1 MLVSAKRKSN
11 EVNKRAIYLAQ
22 STVSC
27 CLTERQVKYK
37 QKSETVRLS
46 AETPQQLAVG
56 LAVHQAV
63 RSKELIKMLHGFEM
77 CVDYN
82 RILRVE
88 AQIESSVLNRM
99 SQNDGVY
106 LPPDIVK
113 SRHVFFAIDNVG
125 FAEDTPDGKRTFH
138 GTAMAI
144 YQRREPADK
153 EPELIVNITN
163 QQRSIRELPESITD
177 LMECPEPP
185 SKPVGRVYPQ
195 FGLFAEEEL
204 PIEVKMEEF
213 AWLLGRSLTRIPSDN
228 PQVAGEENE
237 AGSDQPAKSTNAP
250 LWSAYNSTISD
261 TMPLTRVGTPPL
273 IASPAHEWQTI
284 LTVLMQAQ
292 NIKTKVVGPN
302 RRTVMALDMGL
313 YQPAKKLQIKRQ
325 DLGHLILRPGE
336 LHIVMA
342 QLRAIGAFVENS
354 GLDTCWIESDLYG
367 PATVK
372 QIIGRKHV
380 KRGETAHL
388 VTSEALFALYQEALF
403 RKHPTLCANVKQSA
417 KQLGEACVDGTKEE
431 VKARHA
437 ELVQIVT
444 TEIAEKVKTFDSS
457 QEEIPMFKFAREYM
471 KMVME
476 MLCFIKAVRTGHWD
490 LHLEALKVLHTTCS
504 AMSE

>member
-1 MLVSAKRKSN
+1 
-11 EVNKRAIYLAQ
+11 
-22 STVSC
+22 
-27 CLTERQVKYK
+27 
-37 QKSETVRLS
+37 
-46 AETPQQLAVG
+46 
-56 LAVHQAV
+56 
-63 RSKELIKMLHGFEM
+63 
-77 CVDYN
+77 
-82 RILRVE
+82 
-88 AQIESSVLNRM
+88 
-99 SQNDGVY
+99 
-106 LPPDIVK
+106 
-113 SRHVFFAIDNVG
+113 
-125 FAEDTPDGKRTFH
+125 
-138 GTAMAI
+138 
-144 YQRREPADK
+144 
-153 EPELIVNITN
+153 
-163 QQRSIRELPESITD
+163 
-177 LMECPEPP
+177 
-185 SKPVGRVYPQ
+185 
-195 FGLFAEEEL
+195 
-204 PIEVKMEEF
+204 
-213 AWLLGRSLTRIPSDN
+213 
-228 PQVAGEENE
+228 
-237 AGSDQPAKSTNAP
+237 
-250 LWSAYNSTISD
+250 
-261 TMPLTRVGTPPL
+261 
-273 IASPAHEWQTI
+273 
-284 LTVLMQAQ
+284 
-292 NIKTKVVGPN
+292 
-302 RRTVMALDMGL
+302 MALDMGL

-476 MLCFIKAVRTGHWD
+476 MPCFIKAVRTGHWD